1 MNLDNK
7 EKLILSGLYKIGQGS
22 VSMLAKQTLINRTT
36 LYPILEKLILK
47 GLVSKIKT
55 ESTTIFEP
63 IPLKDFKAWV
73 KRKEEQVKTEADNLL
88 DWVKDQESEEVGSLL
103 SEIKYFDGKEGLK
116 TLYRDTWAEN
126 KSKQIY
132 GATDFVKGYEAM
144 GAKYWEEYFST
155 RTKHGVQIKSLV
167 PDTVMAKTG
176 DKDSK
181 KYLREMK
188 FVNIFK
194 DLGIEINV
202 YDDKVLFSSFD
213 KDHPNGI
220 LIKNKKI
227 SEALREI
234 IQYIWKN
241 TK

>member
-7 EKLILSGLYKIGQGS
+7 EKLILSGLYQLGQGS

-36 LYPILEKLILK
+36 LYPILERLISK

-73 KRKEEQVKTEADNLL
+73 KRKEDEAKFEADNLL
-88 DWVKDQESEEVGSLL
+88 EWVNDQESEENGSLL

-132 GATDFVKGYEAM
+132 GITDCVKGYEAM
-144 GAKYWEEYFST
+144 GNDYWEEYFQT
-155 RTKHGVQIKSLV
+155 RTRHGVKMKNIV
-167 PDTVMAKTG
+167 PDTEKAKKT

-181 KYLREMK
+181 KYLRKIK

-234 IQYIWKN
+234 IEYIWENSK
-241 TK
+241 